1 MVLGLFTV
9 VFWAGFEQAGGL
21 MNIFTNDFT
30 NRMIGDFEVPTT
42 WFQSL
47 NAIFIVVFAP
57 VIASIWI
64 RLGKREPNSPVKFA
78 IGLILLGI
86 GFVFMMGAVMEM
98 DGDP

>member
-1 MVLGLFTV
+1 MVT
-9 VFWAGFEQAGGL
+9 AY
-21 MNIFTNDFT
+21 
-30 NRMIGDFEVPTT
+30 EVPTT

-64 RLGKREPNSPVKFA
+64 RMGKREPNSPVKFA

-98 DGDP
+98 DGDPTNKSSMLVVSRCLLFPYNG